1 MSQRPSF
8 PAHIPGLSVSVLIL
22 PNLTSQ
28 VPQPLLWKYT
38 IQLGNLTTTSV
49 HSSQASPPLLS
60 RRLSGCSVCSATMD
74 PPQTTLCHRPSLLI
88 VHPGVRI
95 IGAQH
100 WAAIMPQDQGGS
112 NYWRRTLAFVREL
125 ILNRSFD
132 VSMLQSLNY
141 FSQKSDLY

>member
-1 MSQRPSF
+1 MTAAIFSCTYSWFRFKCPHL
-8 PAHIPGLSVSVLIL
+8 A
-22 PNLTSQ
+22 NLT
-28 VPQPLLWKYT
+28 
-38 IQLGNLTTTSV
+38 
-49 HSSQASPPLLS
+49 SQASPPLLS

-95 IGAQH
+95 IGQH
-100 WAAIMPQDQGGS
+100 CAAIMPQDQGGRELLTPHPLVGPPCIS
-112 NYWRRTLAFVREL
+112 RWGAFVREL